1 MKNLLLF
8 AFVFVFVSCRNRNTK
23 KDNPTGQV
31 ASAPHT
37 TFAEGLSDG
46 HNAHNS
52 LNYAGIY
59 EVTTPCADC
68 PGIDV
73 VITLDYEG
81 NYIKEMICRGK
92 RT

>member
-8 AFVFVFVSCRNRNTK
+8 AFVFVFVFCGNRNTK
-23 KDNPTGQV
+23 KDNPTGQA
-31 ASAPHT
+31 ASASYT
-37 TFAEGLSDG
+37 TFAEGLSDE

-52 LNYAGIY
+52 LSYAGIY
-59 EVTTPCADC
+59 EGTIPCADC

-81 NYIKEMICRGK
+81 NHG
-92 RT
+92 RTMGLA